1 MHEMTWDFESR
12 SAANL
17 NTSGSWR
24 YAADPTTQILCLCYA
39 IDDGEVQTWLPLWV
53 TKQLGLAEQP
63 VPEVFFEIAANPME
77 WKTVAHL
84 AEFERSLYERILV
97 PKHGFPALPLE
108 VQHCSMT
115 LALANGYPAELDL
128 LSQALELEYRK
139 DMDGVR
145 LMRTM
150 SRPRKPH
157 KGEDKNALYWVFDV
171 EKLQRLIL
179 YCQRDVH
186 AARAVWRH
194 PKLKPLIE
202 AERRIQILDAKINR
216 RGVRADRE
224 LAMAA
229 RDMAVRERA
238 RLNAAMAAL
247 TEGTIDSIDE
257 VQRIRALANAHG
269 QDMKSLSKRSV
280 TAVLAGEPSELVR
293 QLLELR
299 RDGAR
304 ASTKKYQRI
313 LDSVTEDDRIRGT
326 MRMYGAGPGRWSGR
340 GPQLQNLKKNEDNIP
355 LTAIEAVR
363 SGDRDRLRAFGNPL
377 TVLGDIARA
386 VVCAGPGNVLIAADF
401 GAIESRVLAWLAGE
415 IWKLEAYREYDR
427 SGDRTI
433 EPYRIIAAQMLHK
446 TARDI
451 SKAERNTG
459 KAGEL
464 ACGFGGSVG
473 AWRRIASDDQ
483 RSDEEIRADVYAWR
497 QAHAKTTAYWRE
509 LARAIRIAI
518 RTGQPAA
525 AGRIV
530 AGFADGNLTLM
541 LPSRRQITYPQ
552 ARLVPSNKFE
562 DGDPDVL
569 FKDNAH
575 GKWTDYRGW
584 FGTFVE
590 NVVQGTARD
599 LLAAAIER
607 FEARGIEVVLTV
619 HDEVVAEVPTG
630 SISEAD
636 FLSILL
642 EAPAWADGLPLA
654 GKVWS
659 GSHYLEPPEEPTPAS
674 DSPIAAGGSARG
686 RARTATRSTPPLTP
700 FRRSRSKPPLRSSRM
715 TSPETTCLH
724 CSTWSQS
731 R

>member
-17 NTSGSWR
+17 NNSGSWR
-24 YAADPTTQILCLCYA
+24 YAADPTTEILCLCYA
-39 IDDGEVQTWLPLWV
+39 IDNGEVQTWLPPWV

-63 VPEVFFEIAANPME
+63 VPEVFFEIAANPKE

-157 KGEDKNALYWVFDV
+157 KGEDKNALQWVFDA

-194 PKLKPLIE
+194 AKLKPLIE

-224 LAMAA
+224 LATAA

-247 TEGTIDSIDE
+247 TEGTIDSIDQ

-269 QDMKSLSKRSV
+269 HDMKSLEQALSYRGACRRTRPSSSV
-280 TAVLAGEPSELVR
+280 SYSNCAATAPAH
-293 QLLELR
+293 LR
-299 RDGAR
+299 RSIN
-304 ASTKKYQRI
+304 ASSTASR
-313 LDSVTEDDRIRGT
+313 SDDRIRGT

-386 VVCAGPGNVLIAADF
+386 VVCAGPGNVLMAADF

-427 SGDRTI
+427 SGERAI
-433 EPYRIIAAQMLHK
+433 EPYRDRRRADAAQDGPPDHLK
-446 TARDI
+446 GG
-451 SKAERNTG
+451 AEHGQSRRTRLRFRRVSG
-459 KAGEL
+459 SLAAHRPGRPALRRGDPGRRLCLEAG
-464 ACGFGGSVG
+464 
-473 AWRRIASDDQ
+473 ASEDD
-483 RSDEEIRADVYAWR
+483 RL
-497 QAHAKTTAYWRE
+497 
-509 LARAIRIAI
+509 LART
-518 RTGQPAA
+518 RTRDPDRHPHRPACWPL
-525 AGRIV
+525 AGSWRD
-530 AGFADGNLTLM
+530 FADGNLYLI
-541 LPSRRQITYPQ
+541 LPSGRQITYPQ

-569 FKDNAH
+569 FKDNAR

-630 SISEAD
+630 SISEAE
-636 FLSILL
+636 FLAILL
-642 EAPAWADGLPLA
+642 EPPAWADGLPLA

-659 GSHYLEPPEEPTPAS
+659 GTHYLEPPEEPTPAS
-674 DSPIAAGGSARG
+674 DNRCRRRLRASG
-686 RARTATRSTPPLTP
+686 RARSRA
-700 FRRSRSKPPLRSSRM
+700 RRR
-715 TSPETTCLH
+715 H
-724 CSTWSQS
+724 
-731 R
+731 

>member
-12 SAANL
+12 SAVNL
-17 NTSGSWR
+17 KNSGSWR
-24 YAADPTTQILCLCYA
+24 YAADPTTEIFCLCYA
-39 IDDGEVQTWLPLWV
+39 IDNGEVQTWLPPWM
-53 TKQLGLAEQP
+53 TKQLGLPEQR
-63 VPEVFFEIAANPME
+63 VPEVFFNIAANPSE
-77 WKTVAHL
+77 WQTVAHN

-97 PKHGFPALPLE
+97 PNHGFPTLPLE

-150 SRPRKPH
+150 SRPRKPR
-157 KGEDKNALYWVFDV
+157 KGEDRNALQWLFDV

-179 YCQRDVH
+179 YCQRDIH

-194 PKLKPLIE
+194 SKLKPLIE
-202 AERRIQILDAKINR
+202 AERRVQILDAEINR
-216 RGVRADRE
+216 RGVRVDRE

-238 RLNAAMAAL
+238 RLNTAMAAL

-293 QLLELR
+293 QVLELR

-386 VVCAGPGNVLIAADF
+386 LVCAGPGNVLIAADF

-552 ARLVPSNKFE
+552 ARLVPSNKFQ

-569 FKDNAH
+569 Q
-575 GKWTDYRGW
+575 R
-584 FGTFVE
+584 
-590 NVVQGTARD
+590 QCAR
-599 LLAAAIER
+599 EM
-607 FEARGIEVVLTV
+607 
-619 HDEVVAEVPTG
+619 
-630 SISEAD
+630 
-636 FLSILL
+636 
-642 EAPAWADGLPLA
+642 DGLPGMVRHFRRERGA
-654 GKVWS
+654 GH
-659 GSHYLEPPEEPTPAS
+659 GSRL
-674 DSPIAAGGSARG
+674 ARG
-686 RARTATRSTPPLTP
+686 RDRTVRGP
-700 FRRSRSKPPLRSSRM
+700 R
-715 TSPETTCLH
+715 H
-724 CSTWSQS
+724 
-731 R
+731 

>member
-24 YAADPTTQILCLCYA
+24 YAADPTTEILCLCYA
-39 IDDGEVQTWLPLWV
+39 IDDGEVQTWLPPWV

-63 VPEVFFEIAANPME
+63 VPEVFFEIAANPKE

-194 PKLKPLIE
+194 AKLKPLIE

-313 LDSVTEDDRIRGT
+313 LDGVTEDDRIRGT

-401 GAIESRVLAWLAGE
+401 GAIEFESPGLARWRD
-415 IWKLEAYREYDR
+415 LEARR
-427 SGDRTI
+427 L
-433 EPYRIIAAQMLHK
+433 PRIRPQ
-446 TARDI
+446 
-451 SKAERNTG
+451 
-459 KAGEL
+459 
-464 ACGFGGSVG
+464 
-473 AWRRIASDDQ
+473 RR
-483 RSDEEIRADVYAWR
+483 
-497 QAHAKTTAYWRE
+497 
-509 LARAIRIAI
+509 
-518 RTGQPAA
+518 
-525 AGRIV
+525 
-530 AGFADGNLTLM
+530 
-541 LPSRRQITYPQ
+541 
-552 ARLVPSNKFE
+552 
-562 DGDPDVL
+562 
-569 FKDNAH
+569 
-575 GKWTDYRGW
+575 
-584 FGTFVE
+584 
-590 NVVQGTARD
+590 
-599 LLAAAIER
+599 
-607 FEARGIEVVLTV
+607 
-619 HDEVVAEVPTG
+619 
-630 SISEAD
+630 
-636 FLSILL
+636 
-642 EAPAWADGLPLA
+642 
-654 GKVWS
+654 
-659 GSHYLEPPEEPTPAS
+659 
-674 DSPIAAGGSARG
+674 
-686 RARTATRSTPPLTP
+686 
-700 FRRSRSKPPLRSSRM
+700 
-715 TSPETTCLH
+715 
-724 CSTWSQS
+724 
-731 R
+731 

>member
-12 SAANL
+12 SAVSLKN
-17 NTSGSWR
+17 SGSWR
-24 YAADPTTQILCLCYA
+24 YAADATTEILCLCYA
-39 IDDGEVQTWLPLWV
+39 IDDGEVQTWLPPWV
-53 TKQLGLAEQP
+53 TKQLGLSAQL
-63 VPEVFFEIAANPME
+63 VPQVFFNIVADPSE
-77 WKTVAHL
+77 WKTIAHL

-128 LSQALELEYRK
+128 LSQALELKYRK

-150 SRPRKPH
+150 SRPRKPR
-157 KGEDKNALYWVFDV
+157 KGEDKNVLHWLFDV

-179 YCQRDVH
+179 YCQRDVD

-194 PKLKPLIE
+194 PKLKPLIA
-202 AERRIQILDAKINR
+202 AERRIQILDAEINR

-224 LAMAA
+224 LATAA

-247 TEGTIDSIDE
+247 TEGVIDSIDQ
-257 VQRIRALANAHG
+257 VQRIRTLANANGH
-269 QDMKSLSKRSV
+269 DLRSLGKRSV
-280 TAVLAGEPSELVR
+280 AAVLAGEPSELVR

-313 LDSVTEDDRIRGT
+313 LDSVTDDDRIRGT

-377 TVLGDIARA
+377 TVLGNIARA
-386 VVCAGPGNVLIAADF
+386 VVCTGPGNVLMAADF

-415 IWKLEAYREYDR
+415 TWKLEAYREYDR

-446 TARDI
+446 WAQDI

-497 QAHAKTTAYWRE
+497 QAHPKTTAYWRE

-530 AGFADGNLTLM
+530 AGFADGNLTLI
-541 LPSRRQITYPQ
+541 LPSGRQITYPQ

-619 HDEVVAEVPTG
+619 HDEVVAEVPAG

-642 EAPAWADGLPLA
+642 EAPAWAVVCRSPARSGTVPTIWSRRKSQHHRSLPA
-654 GKVWS
+654 R
-659 GSHYLEPPEEPTPAS
+659 Y
-674 DSPIAAGGSARG
+674 SPRSSLKPS
-686 RARTATRSTPPLTP
+686 STPPLTP
-700 FRRSRSKPPLRSSRM
+700 FLRSTSKPPPRSSRM
-715 TSPETTCLH
+715 TQTTCLH
-724 CSTWSQS
+724 CSTWSQV

>member
-1 MHEMTWDFESR
+1 MP
-12 SAANL
+12 AN
-17 NTSGSWR
+17 
-24 YAADPTTQILCLCYA
+24 
-39 IDDGEVQTWLPLWV
+39 
-53 TKQLGLAEQP
+53 
-63 VPEVFFEIAANPME
+63 
-77 WKTVAHL
+77 
-84 AEFERSLYERILV
+84 
-97 PKHGFPALPLE
+97 
-108 VQHCSMT
+108 
-115 LALANGYPAELDL
+115 
-128 LSQALELEYRK
+128 
-139 DMDGVR
+139 
-145 LMRTM
+145 
-150 SRPRKPH
+150 
-157 KGEDKNALYWVFDV
+157 
-171 EKLQRLIL
+171 
-179 YCQRDVH
+179 
-186 AARAVWRH
+186 
-194 PKLKPLIE
+194 
-202 AERRIQILDAKINR
+202 
-216 RGVRADRE
+216 
-224 LAMAA
+224 
-229 RDMAVRERA
+229 
-238 RLNAAMAAL
+238 
-247 TEGTIDSIDE
+247 
-257 VQRIRALANAHG
+257 
-269 QDMKSLSKRSV
+269 
-280 TAVLAGEPSELVR
+280 PSELVR

-386 VVCAGPGNVLIAADF
+386 VVCAGPGNVLMAADF
-401 GAIESRVLAWLAGE
+401 GAIESQSPGLARWRD
-415 IWKLEAYREYDR
+415 LEARGLPR
-427 SGDRTI
+427 IRPQRTI
-433 EPYRIIAAQMLHK
+433 EPSSPIGSSPLRCCTRRHRTSQ
-446 TARDI
+446 R
-451 SKAERNTG
+451 RNGTRA
-459 KAGEL
+459 KPANSPAVSAGQWEL
-464 ACGFGGSVG
+464 GGALPRTTSAPTRRSG
-473 AWRRIASDDQ
+473 PTSMPGGRRIRRRPPTGENSHARSGSPSAPAS
-483 RSDEEIRADVYAWR
+483 
-497 QAHAKTTAYWRE
+497 
-509 LARAIRIAI
+509 LL
-518 RTGQPAA
+518 A

-541 LPSRRQITYPQ
+541 LPSGRQITYPQ

-607 FEARGIEVVLTV
+607 FEARGIEIVLTV

-674 DSPIAAGGSARG
+674 DSPMTAGGSARG
-686 RARTATRSTPPLTP
+686 RAREHELIDAAIDAIPAERVKAAITVFEDDVPGDDMPPLFDLVSVPLTADHKTSCPFHPADDTP
-700 FRRSRSKPPLRSSRM
+700 SLQFYADHFHCFGCGARGSRVDWLCRAKA
-715 TSPETTCLH
+715 
-724 CSTWSQS
+724 
-731 R
+731 

>member
-1 MHEMTWDFESR
+1 
-12 SAANL
+12 
-17 NTSGSWR
+17 
-24 YAADPTTQILCLCYA
+24 
-39 IDDGEVQTWLPLWV
+39 
-53 TKQLGLAEQP
+53 
-63 VPEVFFEIAANPME
+63 
-77 WKTVAHL
+77 
-84 AEFERSLYERILV
+84 
-97 PKHGFPALPLE
+97 
-108 VQHCSMT
+108 
-115 LALANGYPAELDL
+115 
-128 LSQALELEYRK
+128 
-139 DMDGVR
+139 
-145 LMRTM
+145 
-150 SRPRKPH
+150 
-157 KGEDKNALYWVFDV
+157 
-171 EKLQRLIL
+171 
-179 YCQRDVH
+179 
-186 AARAVWRH
+186 
-194 PKLKPLIE
+194 
-202 AERRIQILDAKINR
+202 
-216 RGVRADRE
+216 
-224 LAMAA
+224 
-229 RDMAVRERA
+229 
-238 RLNAAMAAL
+238 
-247 TEGTIDSIDE
+247 
-257 VQRIRALANAHG
+257 
-269 QDMKSLSKRSV
+269 
-280 TAVLAGEPSELVR
+280 
-293 QLLELR
+293 
-299 RDGAR
+299 
-304 ASTKKYQRI
+304 
-313 LDSVTEDDRIRGT
+313 
-326 MRMYGAGPGRWSGR
+326 
-340 GPQLQNLKKNEDNIP
+340 
-355 LTAIEAVR
+355 
-363 SGDRDRLRAFGNPL
+363 
-377 TVLGDIARA
+377 
-386 VVCAGPGNVLIAADF
+386 
-401 GAIESRVLAWLAGE
+401 
-415 IWKLEAYREYDR
+415 
-427 SGDRTI
+427 
-433 EPYRIIAAQMLHK
+433 MLHK

-659 GSHYLEPPEEPTPAS
+659 GSHYLEPPEEPIPAS

-686 RARTATRSTPPLTP
+686 RVRTELEADIDAAIDAIPAERVKAATRVFEDDVPGDDMPPLFDLVSVQLTADHKTSCPFHPDDDTPSLQFYADHFYCFGCGARGSRVDWLVQGEGMTTRGGHRLHPRLGRLGATSAPSGRPGGEARTRARYVVASKID
-700 FRRSRSKPPLRSSRM
+700 RRHYRRTLSR
-715 TSPETTCLH
+715 
-724 CSTWSQS
+724 
-731 R
+731 

>member
-12 SAANL
+12 SAVNL
-17 NTSGSWR
+17 KNSGSWR
-24 YAADPTTQILCLCYA
+24 YAADPTTEIFCLCYA
-39 IDDGEVQTWLPLWV
+39 IDNGEVQTWLPPWM
-53 TKQLGLAEQP
+53 TKQLGLPEQR
-63 VPEVFFEIAANPME
+63 VPEVFFNIAANPSE
-77 WKTVAHL
+77 WQTVAHN

-97 PKHGFPALPLE
+97 PNHGFPTLPLE

-150 SRPRKPH
+150 SRPRKPR
-157 KGEDKNALYWVFDV
+157 KGEDRNALQWLFDV

-179 YCQRDVH
+179 YCQRDIH

-194 PKLKPLIE
+194 SKLKPLIE
-202 AERRIQILDAKINR
+202 AERRVQILDAEINR
-216 RGVRADRE
+216 RGVRVDRE

-238 RLNAAMAAL
+238 RLNTAMAAL

-293 QLLELR
+293 QVLELR

-386 VVCAGPGNVLIAADF
+386 LVCAGPGNVLIAADF

-518 RTGQPAA
+518 RTGQLAA

-552 ARLVPSNKFE
+552 ARLVPSNKFQ

-569 FKDNAH
+569 Q
-575 GKWTDYRGW
+575 R
-584 FGTFVE
+584 
-590 NVVQGTARD
+590 QCAR
-599 LLAAAIER
+599 EM
-607 FEARGIEVVLTV
+607 
-619 HDEVVAEVPTG
+619 
-630 SISEAD
+630 
-636 FLSILL
+636 
-642 EAPAWADGLPLA
+642 DGLPGMVRHFRRERGA
-654 GKVWS
+654 GH
-659 GSHYLEPPEEPTPAS
+659 GSRL
-674 DSPIAAGGSARG
+674 ARG
-686 RARTATRSTPPLTP
+686 RDRTVRGP
-700 FRRSRSKPPLRSSRM
+700 R
-715 TSPETTCLH
+715 H
-724 CSTWSQS
+724 
-731 R
+731 